1 MVMLPDHPDMTIAVY
16 HGHKTTQ
23 QHHVTGLEFF
33 FSFSV
38 FAHVKLVVSC
48 FGVLKV
54 LHQTPPG
61 TQGICSACVFLFL
74 FVTCLFVLTFDVL
87 SEQKEN
93 ADDFNFPQ
101 PYILSLTFK
110 VSVITAADGIH
121 KYFFIVLFREN
132 KT

>member
-1 MVMLPDHPDMTIAVY
+1 M
-16 HGHKTTQ
+16 
-23 QHHVTGLEFF
+23 
-33 FSFSV
+33 
-38 FAHVKLVVSC
+38 
-48 FGVLKV
+48 
-54 LHQTPPG
+54 
-61 TQGICSACVFLFL
+61 
-74 FVTCLFVLTFDVL
+74 LTFDVL